1 MFVPPSGLNC
11 SKLWVKKVFG
21 GLIFSLIPFP
31 VGKRLFQKKI
41 YLYNMKKSIVTIP
54 LVHIFFLLMFFL
66 ITNFIIEKQTRDKNG
81 LSEFLYKLD
90 FFLSNDFVTMILI
103 SLIVTPFGLS
113 LFSIVKKRK
122 DLIIG
127 SLLSCLTSL
136 LLITLFIL
144 T

>member
-1 MFVPPSGLNC
+1 
-11 SKLWVKKVFG
+11 
-21 GLIFSLIPFP
+21 
-31 VGKRLFQKKI
+31 
-41 YLYNMKKSIVTIP
+41 MKKSIVTIP

-81 LSEFLYKLD
+81 LYEFLYTLD